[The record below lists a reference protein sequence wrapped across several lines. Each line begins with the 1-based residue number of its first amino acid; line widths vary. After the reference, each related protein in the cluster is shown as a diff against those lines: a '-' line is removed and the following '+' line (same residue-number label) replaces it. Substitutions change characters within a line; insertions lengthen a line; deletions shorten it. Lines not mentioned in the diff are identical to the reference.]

1 MEKGD
6 GKEEKRYHR
15 MDIVWGYLSTMKSA
29 DGQLVFKRLFK
40 VVKLVLV
47 LPLSNAGEE
56 RVFSMVRKNKTS
68 FRSSLSMEGTLS
80 SILTV
85 KLADINAVK
94 FKPSSELLKKAKGA
108 TWDYNKQHM
117 QKK

>member
-1 MEKGD
+1 M
-6 GKEEKRYHR
+6 R
-15 MDIVWGYLSTMKSA
+15 VLSSNLNKFNRT
-29 DGQLVFKRLFK
+29 RL
-40 VVKLVLV
+40 
-47 LPLSNAGEE
+47 G
-56 RVFSMVRKNKTS
+56 R
-68 FRSSLSMEGTLS
+68 S